1 MFRRAI
7 WDTLPEDILKI
18 LKLPEQNGGNLKTF
32 KNHEGDLSQK
42 SLKPNV
48 WLLVKKLRNTLY
60 WN

>member
-1 MFRRAI
+1 M
-7 WDTLPEDILKI
+7 PEDILKI
-18 LKLPEQNGGNLKTF
+18 LKLPKQNGGSLKTF
-32 KNHEGDLSQK
+32 KNHEGDLSPK